1 MQDYRIF
8 LAIGLIVFSL
18 WGNTKIPE
26 YVTHIKHAIFKP
38 AVVIIDVKPEDK
50 YIASTEKI
58 ASMITDSADRK
69 DLAILNLEFS
79 KRTDAYLSKGVT
91 SQQLV
96 DLYTSSIKEHFLD
109 RLKGK
114 YGDLPT
120 EAKAMFSSVIGE
132 DEHTLSKEELDSV
145 SKALVAFAWNL
156 EN

>member
-38 AVVIIDVKPEDK
+38 AVVIVDIKPEEQ
-50 YIASTEKI
+50 YIKNTEKI
-58 ASMITDSADRK
+58 ASMITDIQDRK
-69 DLAILNLEFS
+69 DLAIFNLEFS
-79 KRTDAYLSKGVT
+79 KRTDSYLAKNIT
-91 SQQLV
+91 SQELV
-96 DLYTSSIKEHFLD
+96 DLYAGSIKEHFLD
-109 RLKGK
+109 KLKGK
-114 YGDLPT
+114 YGDLST
-120 EAKAMFSSVIGE
+120 EAKTMFVNIIGE

-145 SKALVAFAWNL
+145 SKTLVAFAWNL